1 MSEIHR
7 VGIVG
12 GGTMGQG
19 IAAFLAQS
27 GIEVLM
33 CEKNAEMADAAQ
45 KKISDLFDHEISRWA
60 LTAGDKR
67 ALMKK
72 IAITANLEHM
82 APFPLIIEAVSE
94 DADLKTSIFES
105 LAGICPSKTLFV
117 TNTSTLSITELSTH
131 IPKKER
137 YLGVHFMN
145 PVTKTRLVELIRGLH
160 TSDETYQA
168 VREFLVGLGKTP
180 IEVYESP
187 GYVTTRVML
196 PMINEAM
203 QVVMEGVASAE
214 DVDTAMKLGYNME
227 VGPLALADRMGLDE
241 LLKWMEHLFRELGD
255 LKYRPCPVLRQK
267 VRAGHLGVKTG
278 RGFFEYK

>member
-1 MSEIHR
+1 
-7 VGIVG
+7 
-12 GGTMGQG
+12 MGQG
-19 IAAFLAQS
+19 IASFLAQA
-27 GIEVLM
+27 GIEVIL
-33 CEKNAEMADAAQ
+33 CEKNEELADSAR
-45 KKISDLFDHEISRWA
+45 KKISDMFDYEISRWA

-72 IAITANLEHM
+72 ITYTSDLHQLG
-82 APFPLIIEAVSE
+82 PFPIIIEAVPE
-94 DADLKTSIFES
+94 DSSLKVSIFKE
-105 LAGICPSKTLFV
+105 LAETCQPGTIFV
-117 TNTSTLSITELSTH
+117 TNTSTLSITEMSNH
-131 IPKKER
+131 IPRRER
-137 YLGVHFMN
+137 YIGVHFTN

-160 TSDETYQA
+160 TSDDTYQT
-168 VREFLVGLGKTP
+168 VRQFLIGLGKTP

-227 VGPLALADRMGLDE
+227 VGPLGLADRMGLDE

-255 LKYRPCPVLRQK
+255 LKYRPCPILRQK
-267 VRAGHLGVKTG
+267 VRAGHLGMKSG
-278 RGFFEYK
+278 KGFFEYK

>member
-7 VGIVG
+7 AGVIG

-27 GIEVLM
+27 GIEVLL
-33 CEKNAEMADAAQ
+33 CERNAELAEAAQ
-45 KKISDLFDHEISRWA
+45 KKISDMFDYEISRWA

-72 IAITANLEHM
+72 IVFTSEIQHL
-82 APFPLIIEAVSE
+82 APFPIVIEAVPEES
-94 DADLKTSIFES
+94 ALKVTIFKE
-105 LAGICPSKTLFV
+105 LAIVCKPQTIFV
-117 TNTSTLSITELSTH
+117 TNTSTLSITEMSNH
-131 IPKKER
+131 IPHKER
-137 YLGVHFMN
+137 YIGVHFMN

-160 TSDETYQA
+160 TSEDTYQT
-168 VREFLVGLGKTP
+168 VRDFLAGLGKTT

-187 GYVTTRVML
+187 GYVTTRVVL

-203 QVVMEGVASAE
+203 QVVMEGVANPD
-214 DVDTAMKLGYNME
+214 DVDTAMRLGYNME

-255 LKYRPCPVLRQK
+255 LKYRPCPILRQK

-278 RGFFEYK
+278 KGFFEYK